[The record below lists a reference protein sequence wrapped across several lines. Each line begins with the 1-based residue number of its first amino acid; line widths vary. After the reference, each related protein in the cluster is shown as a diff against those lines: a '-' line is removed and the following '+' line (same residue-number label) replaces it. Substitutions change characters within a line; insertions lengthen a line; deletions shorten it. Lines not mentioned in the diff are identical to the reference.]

1 VPETPA
7 EQPFEAK
14 LEKLE
19 QVVKQLEAGDLSL
32 ERSLEL
38 FEEGMALSA
47 ACRQQLEAAE
57 ERIEVLVRK
66 NGAIQAEPFDPD
78 RS

>member
-1 VPETPA
+1 MPEAPS

-32 ERSLEL
+32 EKSLQL

-57 ERIEVLVRK
+57 ERIEILVRK

>member
-1 VPETPA
+1 MPETPA